1 MGSVRLYSFIFLQK
15 GMILTMK
22 LSPQQGTAQPAK
34 KRSRLGIYMRNEY
47 DLYLMLIPMLLFYM
61 LFAYKP
67 LSGLLIAFQ
76 DYSPFKGIAGSS
88 FVGLSH
94 FREFFASPYA
104 WRVIRN
110 TLTISV
116 ATLVFGFPAPV
127 ILALLLNELRAKG
140 FKKAVQTISYIPH
153 FISVVVV
160 CGMITS
166 FLAPTS
172 GIVNTVL
179 EGFGIDPI
187 YFMSIPKYFVP
198 IYLIMNIWK
207 STGYNSIVYISAL
220 TSIPEELY
228 EASRVDGAGRWRQ
241 FLNITLPGLLP
252 TIVIMLLIQLGGI
265 LNVGYEAI
273 ILLYNPSIYETA
285 DVINSYVYR
294 VGILEGRYD
303 YATAVGL
310 FNSVVAMVLVLCA
323 NKVSRK
329 FTDSGLW

>member
-1 MGSVRLYSFIFLQK
+1 MNS
-15 GMILTMK
+15 
-22 LSPQQGTAQPAK
+22 SPAINNGAAAK
-34 KRSRLGIYMRNEY
+34 KKGRFAVYLRNEY
-47 DLYLMLIPMLLFYM
+47 DLYLMLVPMLLFYI

-67 LSGLLIAFQ
+67 MTGLLIAFQ
-76 DYSPFKGIAGSS
+76 NYSPFKGITGSS
-88 FVGLSH
+88 LVGLEH

-110 TLTISV
+110 TLTISLC
-116 ATLVFGFPAPV
+116 TLVFGFPAPIV
-127 ILALLLNELRAKG
+127 LALLLNELRARR
-140 FKKAVQTISYIPH
+140 FKKTVQTVSYIPH
-153 FISVVVV
+153 FISAVVV

-172 GIVNTVL
+172 GIVNTVRESL
-179 EGFGIDPI
+179 GLDPI
-187 YFMSIPKYFVP
+187 YFLSIPRYFVP

-207 STGYNSIVYISAL
+207 GTGYSSIVYISAL
-220 TSIPEELY
+220 TSIPEDLY
-228 EASRVDGAGRWRQ
+228 EASRVDGAGRWKQ
-241 FLNITLPGLLP
+241 FLHITLPGLTP

-294 VGILEGRYD
+294 VGILEARYD

-310 FNSVVAMVLVLCA
+310 FNSVVAMVLVLAA
-323 NKVSRK
+323 NKASNK
-329 FTDSGLW
+329 LTNSGLW